1 MLLLLVAYLAGVLT
15 ILSPCILPVLPFIF
29 ARADRPFLTSGL
41 PLLVSMALVF
51 AVVAT
56 LAAFVGGWGVAA
68 NQYGR
73 IIALYCSGLRADLAL
88 PALADRLTRPL
99 RHSAARSPPQPR

>member
-1 MLLLLVAYLAGVLT
+1 MILLLVAFLAGVLT

-29 ARADRPFLTSGL
+29 ARADRPFLSNGL
-41 PLLVSMALVF
+41 PLLVSMAVVF

-56 LAAFVGGWGVAA
+56 LASVVGGWAVAA

-73 IIALYCSGLRADLAL
+73 MIALILLAL
-88 PALADRLTRPL
+88 FGLTLVFPVLAERLHAPAGKPG
-99 RHSAARSPPQPR
+99 